1 MDILILG
8 LAVWRLASLLSAERG
23 PYAMFERI
31 REWCGVRYTV
41 VEGVETADS
50 DKEIGKLILCP
61 WCSSVWLGAIASIL
75 YLWKG
80 QVVVWVALPLA
91 LSALAIIVNEIV
103 NHE

>member
-23 PYAMFERI
+23 PYAMFEKI
-31 REWCGVRYTV
+31 RTWCGVRYTV
-41 VEGVETADS
+41 VGGIETADS

-61 WCSSVWLGAIASIL
+61 WCSSVWLGAIASIF
-75 YLWKG
+75 YLWKP
-80 QVVVWVALPLA
+80 VVVWVALPLA
-91 LSALAIIVNEIV
+91 LSAVAIIADRIV

>member
-1 MDILILG
+1 MDIVILG
-8 LAVWRLASLLSAERG
+8 LAVWRIASLLSAERG
-23 PYAMFERI
+23 PYAMFEKI

-41 VEGVETADS
+41 VEGVERAES
-50 DKEIGKLILCP
+50 DREIGKLILCP

-75 YLWKG
+75 YLWKP
-80 QVVVWVALPLA
+80 VVVWMALPLA